1 MKSYIE
7 NFKKYRFLL
16 WELVKKGVKLKYR
29 RSYLGILWT
38 LLEPLMTM
46 IVLSVVF
53 GTLFGNKDPHF
64 PVYIL
69 CGRLMYS
76 FFSSAT
82 NGAMKA
88 IRTNAGMIKK
98 VYVPKYIYPLSS
110 VLFNYIIFAISL
122 IVLVVVS
129 IVLKVY
135 PTIYLAQAIIPLILL
150 LITAFGV
157 GMILSTM
164 AVFFRDLEYLWSV
177 GLMIIMYAS
186 AIFYKPEKLLKS
198 GFGWILKCNPLYLLI
213 HNFRQAV
220 FGMPMNM
227 KFLAASIVFAIVSVI
242 VGLIFFYKKQDE
254 FILHVGMK
262 FNLSQEK
269 VDDLKDY
276 VIKLLKHQISYNEF
290 WALKDI
296 NFTLNKGDR
305 LGILGLNGAG
315 KSTLL
320 KVIAGVLKATEGTV
334 TAKGKIAPLLELG
347 AGFDQQYTGR
357 ENIYL
362 YGAVLGFS
370 KKFLDEKLD
379 EIIEFSELGKFIDVP
394 VKNYSSGMK
403 SRLGFSVATLVEP
416 DILILDEVLSVGD
429 AKFRK
434 KSEAKIMSMF
444 DKGVTVLFVSHSLDQ
459 VKRLCN
465 KAILLEKGKI
475 ISHGSIEEVS
485 KVYEEKTK

>member
-1 MKSYIE
+1 MKAYIE

-88 IRTNAGMIKK
+88 IRTNSGMIKK
-98 VYVPKYIYPLSS
+98 VYVPKYIYPLS
-110 VLFNYIIFAISL
+110 
-122 IVLVVVS
+122 

-135 PTIYLAQAIIPLILL
+135 PTVYLLQAIIPLILL

-186 AIFYKPEKLLKS
+186 AIFYKPDRLLKS

-227 KFLAASIVFAIVSVI
+227 KFLAASVLFAIVSVI
-242 VGLIFFYKKQDE
+242 VGLVFFYKKQDE
-254 FILHVGMK
+254 FILH
-262 FNLSQEK
+262 
-269 VDDLKDY
+269 
-276 VIKLLKHQISYNEF
+276 I
-290 WALKDI
+290 
-296 NFTLNKGDR
+296 
-305 LGILGLNGAG
+305 
-315 KSTLL
+315 
-320 KVIAGVLKATEGTV
+320 
-334 TAKGKIAPLLELG
+334 
-347 AGFDQQYTGR
+347 
-357 ENIYL
+357 
-362 YGAVLGFS
+362 
-370 KKFLDEKLD
+370 
-379 EIIEFSELGKFIDVP
+379 
-394 VKNYSSGMK
+394 
-403 SRLGFSVATLVEP
+403 
-416 DILILDEVLSVGD
+416 
-429 AKFRK
+429 
-434 KSEAKIMSMF
+434 
-444 DKGVTVLFVSHSLDQ
+444 
-459 VKRLCN
+459 
-465 KAILLEKGKI
+465 
-475 ISHGSIEEVS
+475 
-485 KVYEEKTK
+485 

>member
-1 MKSYIE
+1 MKAYIE

-64 PVYIL
+64 PVYI
-69 CGRLMYS
+69 

-88 IRTNAGMIKK
+88 IRTNSGMIKK

-135 PTIYLAQAIIPLILL
+135 PTVYLLQAIIPLILL

-186 AIFYKPEKLLKS
+186 AIFYKPDRLLKS

-227 KFLAASIVFAIVSVI
+227 KFLTASVVFAIVSVI
-242 VGLIFFYKKQDE
+242 VGLVFFYKKQDE
-254 FILHVGMK
+254 FILH
-262 FNLSQEK
+262 
-269 VDDLKDY
+269 
-276 VIKLLKHQISYNEF
+276 I
-290 WALKDI
+290 
-296 NFTLNKGDR
+296 
-305 LGILGLNGAG
+305 
-315 KSTLL
+315 
-320 KVIAGVLKATEGTV
+320 
-334 TAKGKIAPLLELG
+334 
-347 AGFDQQYTGR
+347 
-357 ENIYL
+357 
-362 YGAVLGFS
+362 
-370 KKFLDEKLD
+370 
-379 EIIEFSELGKFIDVP
+379 
-394 VKNYSSGMK
+394 
-403 SRLGFSVATLVEP
+403 
-416 DILILDEVLSVGD
+416 
-429 AKFRK
+429 
-434 KSEAKIMSMF
+434 
-444 DKGVTVLFVSHSLDQ
+444 
-459 VKRLCN
+459 
-465 KAILLEKGKI
+465 
-475 ISHGSIEEVS
+475 
-485 KVYEEKTK
+485 